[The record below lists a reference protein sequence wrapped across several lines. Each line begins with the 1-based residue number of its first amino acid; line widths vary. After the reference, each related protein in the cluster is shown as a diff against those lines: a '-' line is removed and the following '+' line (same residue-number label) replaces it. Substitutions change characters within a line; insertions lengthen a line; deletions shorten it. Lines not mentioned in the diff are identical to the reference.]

1 MLICHF
7 DESSQQCVLTF
18 HYSLCFGKVRLKL
31 FILFQ
36 EAFNDV
42 LKSKCRLLKLQ
53 RDFTVVFKLGIDLM
67 LGKLN
72 FFIMPKA

>member
-7 DESSQQCVLTF
+7 DESSQKCVLTF
-18 HYSLCFGKVRLKL
+18 HYSLCPGKVRLKL
-31 FILFQ
+31 FILLQ

-42 LKSKCRLLKLQ
+42 LKSRCRPLKLQ
-53 RDFTVVFKLGIDLM
+53 RDFTVVLKLGIDLM